1 MLKKVRPCSTRFLT
15 VLASFRVDLT
25 TFAKQWKK
33 WNFAFIPS
41 VVMKL
46 SFFVFFFSSLCFYW
60 CSKQK
65 VVNQSEREK
74 HRSHFLKPP

>member
-33 WNFAFIPS
+33 WNFAFVPS
-41 VVMKL
+41 LVMKT
-46 SFFVFFFSSLCFYW
+46 FFFRFFFLLFAFIG
-60 CSKQK
+60 
-65 VVNQSEREK
+65 VVNKRLSTNQNVKSIEVI
-74 HRSHFLKPP
+74 F